1 MSAQRFI
8 LGNLVLLLLY
18 VAGGKLGMLFA
29 LPPGY
34 SIPVF
39 PPAGLALAAILLF
52 GSRALPGI
60 FLGSW
65 VFNSHLIP
73 PQPDYSWVP
82 VAIATGSTLQ
92 AWICARILRHFA
104 PRRLVYDDVRSL
116 AFFTVTSLLCCCIA
130 ASIGNLT
137 LWKAGIIPAAAISNN
152 FFTWWLGDCLGVQ
165 IFSLFILVIAA
176 DWPRLSFRSSVAF
189 SGIVVGLGIC
199 SLIYSYEKDE
209 RLADFQ
215 NQLETNAD
223 LHMKR
228 METAMVSNLG
238 RLQGL
243 DAFLSSD
250 KLNFADFTRY
260 CELSPPKDQAF
271 LNLQWAPL
279 LKTADWPQLKSKLEA
294 QIGRPIPLRTP
305 PGQPSDSGESWVSPV
320 CFVYPLPGNE
330 EVLGINDM
338 AVKLRSQL
346 IRRAMKEGIA
356 ATPTF
361 KMFQD
366 PEGPG
371 GLLVLRPTHHRN
383 GSCSGIVLGMLDL
396 RLFSNL
402 LPEARAEMKW
412 QILNVVTGK
421 PVCGSFAGDIPV
433 NELSASRDFTL
444 TGGEKWRLILT
455 QSPRDFTGKH
465 NRIMLLLALIFAA
478 GLGSSLL
485 IITGHTRKTEEV
497 VEIRT
502 AELSRAK
509 DAAEKSQREAEK
521 ANAARGDFL
530 ATMSHEI
537 RTPLNGVLGLSR
549 ILEEDRTLND
559 DQRGLISTLRGSGE
573 SLHALLNNI
582 LDLSKIDSGKFS
594 LDPHSFD
601 LNELCRKVIVL
612 HQISAQDKGL
622 SLEFIGE
629 ATPPVL
635 LGDSLRL
642 WQCLGNLIGNAIKFT
657 GRGGVK
663 LRLSGQRSA
672 TASWTLS
679 IAIEDSGEGIP
690 PDKID
695 QIFRPFEQSDSSI
708 SRRHGGTG
716 LGLSISAKLIE
727 LMGGKLRVSSSPG
740 AGSVFTLEIT
750 LPEGDPAAIPAQI
763 GPSPDLNLELRIL
776 IVEDNLVN
784 QKVITRMLARY
795 GCELKLAGDGLQAL
809 KTIELEEP
817 FDLILMDLHMPEK
830 NGYEATE
837 ELRRLGCRDLIV
849 ALTADAFEET
859 HQHCRQV
866 GFDDF
871 ITKPLNKQELLR
883 ILRLATERRLRG
895 N

>member
-1 MSAQRFI
+1 MTGQRFI
-8 LGNLVLLLLY
+8 FGNLVLLLAY

-39 PPAGLALAAILLF
+39 PPAGLALAALLLF
-52 GSRALPGI
+52 GWRALPGI
-60 FLGSW
+60 FFGSL
-65 VFNSHLIP
+65 VLNSQVVP

-82 VAIATGSTLQ
+82 FAIASGSTLQ
-92 AWICARILRHFA
+92 AWICCRILRHWD

-116 AFFTVTSLLCCCIA
+116 ATFTGLSLACCLIA
-130 ASIGNLT
+130 AGIGNFT
-137 LWKAGIIPAAAISNN
+137 LWKAGIIPAEAVGANL
-152 FFTWWLGDCLGVQ
+152 FTWWLGDCLGVQ
-165 IFSLFILVIAA
+165 IFCLLILAIAA
-176 DWPRLSFRSSVAF
+176 DWPRLSFRSGVA
-189 SGIVVGLGIC
+189 SGGMVVGLSIC
-199 SLIYSYEKDE
+199 SLIYSYEKEE
-209 RLADFQ
+209 RLDEFQ
-215 NQLETNAD
+215 HQLEASAD
-223 LHMKR
+223 LHLKR

-243 DAFLSSD
+243 DAFLSSEQFD
-250 KLNFADFTRY
+250 FAGFTRY
-260 CELSPPKDQAF
+260 CQLSSPKEPAF

-279 LKTADWPQLKSKLEA
+279 VEAAEWPQIQTKLEA
-294 QIGRPIPLRTP
+294 QVGRAIPLRTP
-305 PGQPSDSGESWVSPV
+305 PDLPSDSGETLVTPVS
-320 CFVYPLPGNE
+320 FVYPMAGNE
-330 EVLGINDM
+330 VVLGINDM
-338 AVKLRSQL
+338 AVKQRSEL
-346 IRRAMKEGIA
+346 IHRAMKDGIA
-356 ATPTF
+356 TTPHF

-402 LPEARAEMKW
+402 LPKPGNKLKW
-412 QILNVVTGK
+412 EILDVDTGK
-421 PVCGSFAGDIPV
+421 EVCRNFAGEIPAHQ
-433 NELSASRDFTL
+433 LSASRDFTL
-444 TGGEKWRLILT
+444 TGGEKWRLVLI
-455 QSPRDFTGKH
+455 QSPRDFSSQH
-465 NRIMLLLALIFAA
+465 NRIMLLLALIFVA

-485 IITGHTRKTEEV
+485 IITGHSRKTEEV

-509 DAAEKSQREAEK
+509 DAAEKSQQEAEK
-521 ANAARGDFL
+521 ANAARGAFL

-549 ILEEDRTLND
+549 ILEEDRSLTE
-559 DQRGLISTLRGSGE
+559 DQRGLVSTLRGSGE

-594 LDPHSFD
+594 LDLHSFD
-601 LNELCRKVIVL
+601 LNELCRKVILL
-612 HQISAQDKGL
+612 HQVSAQDKGL

-663 LRLSGQRSA
+663 VRLSGQKSA

-679 IAIEDSGEGIP
+679 IAIEDTGEGIP

-727 LMGGKLRVSSSPG
+727 LMGGKLRVSSTPG
-740 AGSVFTLEIT
+740 AGSVFTLELT
-750 LPEGDPAAIPAQI
+750 LPEGDPAAIPAQT

-776 IVEDNLVN
+776 IVEDNPVN

-795 GCELKLAGDGLQAL
+795 GCELKLAGDGVHAL
-809 KTIELEEP
+809 KTIELEDP

-837 ELRRLGCRDLIV
+837 ELRRLGCRDFIV
-849 ALTADAFEET
+849 ALTADAFEST
-859 HQHCRQV
+859 NQQCRQL
-866 GFDDF
+866 GFDEF
-871 ITKPLNKQELLR
+871 ITKPVNKQELLR
-883 ILRLATERRLRG
+883 ILRLATERRLRR